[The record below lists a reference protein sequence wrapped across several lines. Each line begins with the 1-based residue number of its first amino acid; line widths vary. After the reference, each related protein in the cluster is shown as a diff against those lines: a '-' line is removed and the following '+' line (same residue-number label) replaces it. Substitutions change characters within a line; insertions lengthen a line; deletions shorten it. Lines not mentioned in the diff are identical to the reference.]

1 MPALQHRITA
11 ADILSDAEYN
21 ARRAELRA
29 ASIADKKNRRI
40 EVGPYATL
48 YFENYNS
55 MWLQVQEMLRIEK
68 GGADQIA
75 GELEAYNPLIPQG
88 DELIA
93 TFMIEIED
101 ADRRDRELR
110 KLGKIED
117 SVFMDIGKDRIKA
130 APTDP
135 ESYLDDPEATARMF
149 RDVWFY
155 PGDLGI
161 LHAPGRLEVIGRED
175 DLLNIGGRKILPEE
189 LEDRIRE
196 RAAVGDVGVCALP
209 NTDGID
215 EVWVAVV
222 YDAPDD
228 RDIRI
233 RLRPAFVDFI
243 YGHAHLVKLAAVPR
257 TATGKIKRAD
267 LRAAILAAGKSGR

>member
-130 APTDP
+130 TPTD
-135 ESYLDDPEATARMF
+135 Y
-149 RDVWFY
+149 
-155 PGDLGI
+155 
-161 LHAPGRLEVIGRED
+161 
-175 DLLNIGGRKILPEE
+175 
-189 LEDRIRE
+189 EDRTTPDGKTSSVHWLRFKFTPAQIKAFKSGSE
-196 RAAVGDVGVCALP
+196 PVIIGMTHP
-209 NTDGID
+209 N
-215 EVWVAVV
+215 
-222 YDAPDD
+222 
-228 RDIRI
+228 
-233 RLRPAFVDFI
+233 
-243 YGHAHLVKLAAVPR
+243 YGHMAVMAPAVR
-257 TATGKIKRAD
+257 DALSKDFA
-267 LRAAILAAGKSGR
+267 

>member
-29 ASIADKKNRRI
+29 TSIADKKNRRI

-117 SVFMDIGKDRIKA
+117 SVFMDIGKDRINA
-130 APTDP
+130 TPTD
-135 ESYLDDPEATARMF
+135 Y
-149 RDVWFY
+149 
-155 PGDLGI
+155 
-161 LHAPGRLEVIGRED
+161 
-175 DLLNIGGRKILPEE
+175 
-189 LEDRIRE
+189 EDRTTPDGKTSSVHWLRFKFTPAQIKAFKSGSE
-196 RAAVGDVGVCALP
+196 PVIIGMTHP
-209 NTDGID
+209 N
-215 EVWVAVV
+215 
-222 YDAPDD
+222 
-228 RDIRI
+228 
-233 RLRPAFVDFI
+233 
-243 YGHAHLVKLAAVPR
+243 YGHMAVMAPAVR
-257 TATGKIKRAD
+257 DALSKDFA
-267 LRAAILAAGKSGR
+267 